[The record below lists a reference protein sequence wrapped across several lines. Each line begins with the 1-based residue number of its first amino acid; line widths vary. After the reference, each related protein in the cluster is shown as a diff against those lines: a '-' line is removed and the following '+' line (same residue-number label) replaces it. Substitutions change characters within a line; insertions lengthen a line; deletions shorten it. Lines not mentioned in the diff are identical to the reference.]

1 MIGILESQFLMSYS
15 PRINIPLEW
24 RDLEE
29 EQPAETSEV
38 VPELPDPIGWHLKTP
53 VVAINP
59 LQFRRL
65 RAIVLPIVLI
75 HLWVFLHRAVVMC
88 PRLLVHWLKYRILNR
103 RELCIGF
110 QMVRLLAVRQ

>member
-1 MIGILESQFLMSYS
+1 MIGILESQLLMSYS
-15 PRINIPLEW
+15 PRRNIPWEW

-38 VPELPDPIGWHLKTP
+38 VPELPDLIGWHLKTP

-75 HLWVFLHRAVVMC
+75 HLWVFLHRQSRGYV
-88 PRLLVHWLKYRILNR
+88 PETLGLLRLLNR

-110 QMVRLLAVRQ
+110 QMVRLQAVRQ

>member
-1 MIGILESQFLMSYS
+1 MIGILESQLLMSYS

-38 VPELPDPIGWHLKTP
+38 VPELTDPIGWHLKTP

-75 HLWVFLHRAVVMC
+75 HLWLFLHRAVVMC
-88 PRLLVHWLKYRILNR
+88 PRLLVHWLKYRLLNR

-110 QMVRLLAVRQ
+110 QMARLLRTF